1 MHGHASTPPA
11 QIIFIL
17 AVEHVIPDHLDHVR
31 SRQNNAQDRFKLQ
44 PCLSHINTLPRR
56 QMYKLQMPYFQIFFV
71 CLDCFAAMLWKCRK
85 PFQIFFQI
93 KKNSSR
99 QYSYCP
105 SAWPTGPYHLN
116 NRCSSQS
123 LIVTSSRNRSS
134 ASTSS
139 KRHPPIFCTKTRRKR
154 PVSVAGHNALARRV
168 HARQNIAA
176 RRLSQHLAGRDGGQV
191 RDRLPRGGAH
201 GRARRAR
208 PPMLQQS
215 RGARGPA
222 NGACS
227 RAGREMLHLEGPVVL
242 IVVGAR
248 GRFELR
254 GLRMRRCCAPAD
266 KAATDAA
273 VQR

>member
-1 MHGHASTPPA
+1 MLKTDSSSNHACL
-11 QIIFIL
+11 IL
-17 AVEHVIPDHLDHVR
+17 IRSHDGRCTSSKCHISKASLRAWIVSRRCSGSAENHSRSSCCFSPD
-31 SRQNNAQDRFKLQ
+31 
-44 PCLSHINTLPRR
+44 
-56 QMYKLQMPYFQIFFV
+56 
-71 CLDCFAAMLWKCRK
+71 
-85 PFQIFFQI
+85 
-93 KKNSSR
+93 SSR

-123 LIVTSSRNRSS
+123 FIVTSSRNRSS

-139 KRHPPIFCTKTRRKR
+139 MRHQFGGFCTKTRRKR

-254 GLRMRRCCAPAD
+254 GLRMRRCCAPAE